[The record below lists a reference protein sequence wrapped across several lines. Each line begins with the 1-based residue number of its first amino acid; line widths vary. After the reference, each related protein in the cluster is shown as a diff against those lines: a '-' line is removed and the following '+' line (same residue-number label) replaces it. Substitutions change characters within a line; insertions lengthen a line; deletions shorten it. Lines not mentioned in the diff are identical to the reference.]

1 MRREFRFARALT
13 ATLVVGLSLTACGD
27 KDTSK
32 SAADGDAGKTASAA
46 PAAKALTQDNFSE
59 RVFSALDK
67 AGSAKVHF
75 ETGKGAQTVN
85 GDGEIKY
92 GDELALRVTMD
103 VPNQPAGA
111 APQEMLM
118 VGKTFYISMGGKYM
132 TLPLDAFKG
141 MGVPDLSANLDP
153 KIQAEAFGKAVT
165 KFEQSGKPEKLDG
178 VQATPYTVTLDP
190 TKAPD
195 VYGTTL
201 TEPITVVYY
210 IGPDDLLRKMVYKDK
225 NGDFI
230 STYSDWGSPVSIE
243 APPASKLMPSAS

>member
-1 MRREFRFARALT
+1 MRRESRFARALT

-27 KDTSK
+27 KDTPK
-32 SAADGDAGKTASAA
+32 SAPDADGGTSASAA

-59 RVFSALDK
+59 RVFSAIDK

-75 ETGKGAQTVN
+75 ETGNGSKTVS

-103 VPNQPAGA
+103 VPQQASGA

-153 KIQAEAFGKAVT
+153 KIQAKAFGQAVT
-165 KFEQSGKPEKLDG
+165 KFEQSGDPETLDG
-178 VQATPYTVTLDP
+178 VQATPYSVTLDP
-190 TKAPD
+190 KKAPE

-210 IGPDDLLRKMVYKDK
+210 VGPDDLLRKMVYKDK

-230 STYSDWGSPVSIE
+230 STYSDWGAPVTIE
-243 APPASKLMPSAS
+243 APPASKLMPGAS